1 LLQLTLKCSFVLHII
16 SQVNYPIHVV
26 LYFCVEEMECWQR
39 EHAERY
45 KLRFIEIDLKAFYF
59 SENWCWPVTFLF
71 WTGLQFIGRNFSV
84 DVYEQVNSP
93 IGFNITFTGLLSL
106 ATDICLEFHIIQ
118 TNFCGILHG
127 YSIIQLVSN
136 IQLVCQFG
144 GFNLHILLPCF
155 GNITNLY

>member
-1 LLQLTLKCSFVLHII
+1 MASSPHVGFCRRSTICFHSHASLGISVGIIINCSRGCF
-16 SQVNYPIHVV
+16 
-26 LYFCVEEMECWQR
+26 
-39 EHAERY
+39 
-45 KLRFIEIDLKAFYF
+45 
-59 SENWCWPVTFLF
+59 FLF

-84 DVYEQVNSP
+84 AVYEQVNSP

-155 GNITNLY
+155 GEYY